1 MLIVNIIKL
10 AKKLNLSTTTVSR
23 ALGGYSDV
31 SEQTRSRVIDFAD
44 RYNYR
49 PNPHASNLAS
59 NKNKAVGFV
68 IPLYGLNNNTLNQI
82 SYFKFV
88 AGMSKQINDE
98 NILFNMLFAKSAKE
112 EKESYEKLV
121 EINKVQNIIIH
132 NVRIKDPRV
141 EYLNKKKIN
150 FVAWGRSKKINYS
163 WVDLDNELSSEMIV
177 DYLISKDHKKI
188 AFINVEEKYN
198 FAFLRKKGF
207 KKALRKNSIPYDS
220 SIYRTTSLED
230 PSFTKNITMELLE
243 KNPDLDSIICST
255 EYASVGAIEACVEL
269 GINIGKDI
277 SLITYDGP
285 VVESLTNPKITAVAH
300 PLEELGKKAIEI
312 LMNQHKN
319 TDNISYL
326 AVPHIIERG
335 SVRSLIKSN

>member
-1 MLIVNIIKL
+1 M
-10 AKKLNLSTTTVSR
+10 
-23 ALGGYSDV
+23 G
-31 SEQTRSRVIDFAD
+31 
-44 RYNYR
+44 
-49 PNPHASNLAS
+49 
-59 NKNKAVGFV
+59 
-68 IPLYGLNNNTLNQI
+68 
-82 SYFKFV
+82 
-88 AGMSKQINDE
+88 
-98 NILFNMLFAKSAKE
+98 
-112 EKESYEKLV
+112 
-121 EINKVQNIIIH
+121 KV
-132 NVRIKDPRV
+132 
-141 EYLNKKKIN
+141 
-150 FVAWGRSKKINYS
+150 KKINYS